1 MDLPPQG
8 KSDTVMG
15 MSREAFLA
23 RLRKGYAIQTGV
35 AFAFLAEGFNVCM
48 PKYSEEDSDKF
59 DLCVSYLGDGP
70 IFIEVKGRHLTFTGP
85 DDFPYDTIL
94 VTTASR
100 WAPQRNDP
108 PYYVFVS
115 DDTGEAVCL
124 LPNNDTVTVKHMVDK
139 QKKVRDRFI
148 LSPTSEL
155 FTLEELFERL
165 KS

>member
-8 KSDTVMG
+8 KADTVMG

-35 AFAFLAEGFNVCM
+35 AFAFLSEGFTVTM
-48 PKYSEEDSDKF
+48 PKYSEDDSDHF
-59 DLCVSYLGDGP
+59 DLRIGDDDYV
-70 IFIEVKGRHLTFTGP
+70 EVKGRNLTFTGP

-94 VTTASR
+94 VTTAAR
-100 WAPQRNDP
+100 WAPQRKNP

-115 DDTGEAVCL
+115 DKTGEAVCL
-124 LPNNDTVTVKHMVDK
+124 LPNNDTVTVKHMMDK

-155 FTLEELFERL
+155 FTLEELFIRL
-165 KS
+165 KE

>member
-8 KSDTVMG
+8 KADTVMG
-15 MSREAFLA
+15 MSRDAFLA

-35 AFAFLAEGFNVCM
+35 AFAFLSEGFTVTM
-48 PKYSEEDSDKF
+48 PKYSEDDSDHF
-59 DLCVSYLGDGP
+59 DLRIGDDDYV
-70 IFIEVKGRHLTFTGP
+70 EVKGRNLTFTGP

-94 VTTASR
+94 VTTAAR
-100 WAPQRNDP
+100 WSPQRLDP
-108 PYYVFVS
+108 PY
-115 DDTGEAVCL
+115 

-155 FTLEELFERL
+155 FTLEELFNRL
-165 KS
+165 KE